1 MCSPFFYNKT
11 NMLFIATYIYTY
23 SGDAPMDARWINLVC
38 MSISEQTNTNQWPKL
53 PLFFSV
59 ITPPPT
65 AVKTKVKLLVH
76 CKLKGVVKNKDQH
89 DKN

>member
-1 MCSPFFYNKT
+1 
-11 NMLFIATYIYTY
+11 MLFIATYIYTY

-53 PLFFSV
+53 ASQHFFQCNNPP
-59 ITPPPT
+59 IPPT
-65 AVKTKVKLLVH
+65 PHPLAVKTKVKLLVH

-89 DKN
+89 EKN